1 MPQYIEAGYKGYR
14 AQCCSSTPGDECYTP
29 QPPESKLEFE
39 IELELPD
46 TRDVF
51 NISSMYLNYTLS
63 HAAGFMYTLS
73 KRLRIADESNE
84 GTNQQPSQTLPHERN
99 TRDSRGQSPPPRRPT
114 GNRGPAVESR
124 GPRTF
129 FKDTRDRSPP
139 RDNHM
144 GRPNAPPQDYRE
156 PPRQI
161 HPDAARTIDRL
172 IYEGRLKPGDLND
185 RCLAVLAETP
195 VPVQVCRVYWT
206 LNLVTHSC
214 VRGCW

>member
-1 MPQYIEAGYKGYR
+1 MSFISQS
-14 AQCCSSTPGDECYTP
+14 C
-29 QPPESKLEFE
+29 
-39 IELELPD
+39 
-46 TRDVF
+46 
-51 NISSMYLNYTLS
+51 ISSIYLIHHIAY
-63 HAAGFMYTLS
+63 AAGFMYTLS

-84 GTNQQPSQTLPHERN
+84 GTNQQPSQTLPPERN
-99 TRDSRGQSPPPRRPT
+99 TRDSRGQSPPPRRAT

-139 RDNHM
+139 CDNHV
-144 GRPNAPPQDYRE
+144 GVPNAPQQGYRE

-195 VPVQVCRVYWT
+195 VPVQVCHCRVYWT
-206 LNLVTHSC
+206 LIWPHTPVGVVDFSELVII
-214 VRGCW
+214 R